1 VNERASKN
9 RVCEGLFTR
18 ALDGVP
24 AESALVFMITTRRSS
39 YYFLSVISRGDDEGV
54 AAALPQSAPRRVV
67 PAALA
72 VQIARFFY
80 TQPQDTLGVDFPDWL
95 SFLSARLPAT
105 EGLKE
110 SSCNLKTARAI
121 GLTSRR
127 RCWRGRMR

>member
-1 VNERASKN
+1 MNERASKN

-95 SFLSARLPAT
+95 SFLSARLPDRKSPGEFVLISIGSG
-105 EGLKE
+105 EGQ
-110 SSCNLKTARAI
+110 
-121 GLTSRR
+121 GLPAVVA
-127 RCWRGRMR
+127 GEGG